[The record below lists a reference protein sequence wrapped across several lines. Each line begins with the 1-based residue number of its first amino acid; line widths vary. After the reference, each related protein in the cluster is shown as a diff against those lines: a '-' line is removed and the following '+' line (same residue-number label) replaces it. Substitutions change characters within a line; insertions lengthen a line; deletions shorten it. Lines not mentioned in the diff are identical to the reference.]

1 MSLTDGEW
9 RGRDGRW
16 RSLVTDPPAFP
27 GEIIATRGDAG
38 EEQGEDGV
46 VGGVDAWRQFGGQV
60 EPSEEADV
68 EMADVA
74 DEDLERWELWASED
88 GG

>member
-1 MSLTDGEW
+1 
-9 RGRDGRW
+9 
-16 RSLVTDPPAFP
+16 
-27 GEIIATRGDAG
+27 
-38 EEQGEDGV
+38 